1 MGKCVVRILEE
12 WETLKIVYQANAKD
26 KKEMILKMFEDPLS
40 KPKIQFL
47 NYFSELICDLD
58 ILEAYDF
65 PKSPKEKNLY
75 KLWGNF
81 AERIGFKGDFKFCKK
96 FTDNSC

>member
-1 MGKCVVRILEE
+1 MPLKDEYLDLFCVLEPQKFNRDS
-12 WETLKIVYQANAKD
+12 WIKLANKFPNLIED
-26 KKEMILKMFEDPLS
+26 KFS
-40 KPKIQFL
+40 K
-47 NYFSELICDLD
+47 LIDDLY

-65 PKSPKEKNLY
+65 SKSPKEKNLY